1 MPGCRG
7 AAFFRRG
14 KTQGTPHGVPF
25 FVGHTATVLGNNL
38 PGTGLYQAAVAAYP
52 GMHRT
57 TVRPPAVICRSGRA
71 LPGCADGKRSASLGS
86 LPGHGGSGPS
96 MPGIRH
102 NRGTTG
108 WEEYGQDTESRGVQ
122 EGTGKDGGVG
132 TGRHRPRTGGH
143 PGPPGI
149 WRDSRAGCLDARQRR
164 LITLVVLAAIQTPE
178 GIGEETRAALH
189 QGVRPEEI
197 REALY
202 QCAPYIGFPRTE
214 AALRHAD
221 AALEA
226 AGMALPLPEG
236 GTVSEEDRFEKG
248 LAVQTG
254 IFGDAISKM
263 HASAPEGQR
272 EILVRHLSAFC
283 FGDIYTRTGLD
294 LPLREL
300 LTFCI
305 ISALGGCEAQVRA
318 HVQGNAA
325 VGNGKQLLV
334 DALLQMLPCIGFPRT
349 LNALACVNS
358 VLPEA

>member
-38 PGTGLYQAAVAAYP
+38 PGTGLYPAAVAAYP

-149 WRDSRAGCLDARQRR
+149 WRDSRAGLPGCTPAPPHHAGGPGRHPDAGGHRGGDTGRPASGGASRR
-164 LITLVVLAAIQTPE
+164 DPRGPVP
-178 GIGEETRAALH
+178 
-189 QGVRPEEI
+189 VRS
-197 REALY
+197 LY
-202 QCAPYIGFPRTE
+202 R
-214 AALRHAD
+214 
-221 AALEA
+221 
-226 AGMALPLPEG
+226 LPEDG
-236 GTVSEEDRFEKG
+236 GGPASRRCG
-248 LAVQTG
+248 PG
-254 IFGDAISKM
+254 GGGDGP
-263 HASAPEGQR
+263 AP
-272 EILVRHLSAFC
+272 A
-283 FGDIYTRTGLD
+283 
-294 LPLREL
+294 
-300 LTFCI
+300 
-305 ISALGGCEAQVRA
+305 
-318 HVQGNAA
+318 
-325 VGNGKQLLV
+325 
-334 DALLQMLPCIGFPRT
+334 
-349 LNALACVNS
+349 
-358 VLPEA
+358 